1 MTNSDGE
8 NSLLNTTPLIRNS
21 MKRIEDD
28 ENSRDH
34 SEGSV
39 IVCDQSEIMKNRLND
54 SVRKALNNYKDYKNE
69 ISFTLPSQNNS
80 RFDEEM
86 NDQVDD
92 LSSIVK
98 RMDDDTDS
106 LLKTPMSSHRSLK
119 RLDEDGMLARSPF
132 TNNQA

>member
-1 MTNSDGE
+1 
-8 NSLLNTTPLIRNS
+8 